1 MHANLTIDSILRS
14 PAAANKPAQ
23 QPDEASE
30 SVSYRECRIGI
41 VGAGSEACDLLD
53 YLRRHTSYDYFDFLA
68 IDKDKAALERSGAD
82 TQVLLRYDIHLD
94 LDEENLTPLDH
105 IAAQADRNQLRAIL
119 KPYVLLFV
127 VAVLGRDTATGI
139 ATDIAQV
146 ARAPD
151 ALTIGVVIPP
161 FSFEAIDRINC
172 AQYGITELEASLDA
186 LLVCDPNRFLQQPGC
201 KLRDARAAVNDA
213 ALHVVN
219 GVVEPFYKLGL
230 IGLDFSDIASVFGNA
245 GRVAV
250 GFAQASGDNF
260 IGDALEQALRYPL
273 LESIPLSKARRILV
287 HTLVNRNFPIT
298 QWEPLNCKMQQE
310 ADEDA
315 DVKYSMAWDDNL
327 AEDQII
333 VTIFTTDGG
342 AAPQDEQSNDGLVRK
357 FDLSSLLREV
367 RAKPSD

>member
-41 VGAGSEACDLLD
+41 VGAGSEACELLD

-82 TQVLLRYDIHLD
+82 TQVLLRYEIHLD
-94 LDEENLTPLDH
+94 LDEENLTPLDL
-105 IAAQADRNQLRAIL
+105 IAAQADRDQLRAIL
-119 KPYVLLFV
+119 KPYDLLFV

-139 ATDIAQV
+139 ATDIARV
-146 ARAPD
+146 ARATD

-172 AQYGITELEASLDA
+172 AQYGIAELEASLDA
-186 LLVCDPNRFLQQPGC
+186 LLVCDPNKFLQQPGC

-213 ALHVVN
+213 ALHVVE
-219 GVVEPFYKLGL
+219 GVPIFDFGYTSF
-230 IGLDFSDIASVFGNA
+230 DFSDTVTIFRNA
-245 GRVAV
+245 GRAAV
-250 GFAQASGDNF
+250 GFAQASGANCV
-260 IGDALEQALRYPL
+260 GDAIEQTLRYPL
-273 LESIPLSKARRILV
+273 LDQIPLSKARKSMV
-287 HTLVNRNFPIT
+287 HVRMNRNYPFAKLEQINRKIE
-298 QWEPLNCKMQQE
+298 QY

-315 DVKYSMAWDDNL
+315 DVKFSLVWDDNL
-327 AEDQII
+327 AEDQIV

-342 AAPQDEQSNDGLVRK
+342 AAPQD
-357 FDLSSLLREV
+357 
-367 RAKPSD
+367 

>member
-1 MHANLTIDSILRS
+1 MHANLTIDSILRC
-14 PAAANKPAQ
+14 PASANKPAQ

-41 VGAGSEACDLLD
+41 VGAGSEACELLD

-68 IDKDKAALERSGAD
+68 IDKDRAALERSGAD
-82 TQVLLRYDIHLD
+82 TQVLLRYDSHFD

-105 IAAQADRNQLRAIL
+105 ITAQADRNQLRAIL

-127 VAVLGRDTATGI
+127 VAVLGRDSATGI
-139 ATDIAQV
+139 ATDIARV
-146 ARAPD
+146 ARVTD

-172 AQYGITELEASLDA
+172 AQYGIAELEASLDA
-186 LLVCDPNRFLQQPGC
+186 LLVCDPNKFLQQPGC

-213 ALHVVN
+213 ALHVVE
-219 GVVEPFYKLGL
+219 GVPIFSYGY
-230 IGLDFSDIASVFGNA
+230 IGFDFSETVAIFRNT

-250 GFAQASGDNF
+250 GFAQASGANF
-260 IGDALEQALRYPL
+260 VGDATEQALRYPL
-273 LESIPLSKARRILV
+273 LDQIPLSKARKGMVNAR
-287 HTLVNRNFPIT
+287 VNRNFSILLLE
-298 QWEPLNCKMQQE
+298 QISCKIAQYVDE
-310 ADEDA
+310 NADFNF
-315 DVKYSMAWDDNL
+315 SLAWDDNL

-342 AAPQDEQSNDGLVRK
+342 AVSQNEQSHNG
-357 FDLSSLLREV
+357 
-367 RAKPSD
+367 RACP

>member
-1 MHANLTIDSILRS
+1 MHANLTIDSILRC
-14 PAAANKPAQ
+14 PAATNKPVQ

-41 VGAGSEACDLLD
+41 VGAGSEACELLD

-82 TQVLLRYDIHLD
+82 TQVLLRYESHLD

-119 KPYVLLFV
+119 KPYVVLFV

-139 ATDIAQV
+139 ATDIARV
-146 ARAPD
+146 ACATD

-172 AQYGITELEASLDA
+172 AQYGIADLEASLDA
-186 LLVCDPNRFLQQPGC
+186 LLVCDPNKFLQQPGC

-213 ALHVVN
+213 ALHVVE
-219 GVVEPFYKLGL
+219 GVPIFDFGYTSF
-230 IGLDFSDIASVFGNA
+230 DFSDTVTIFRNA
-245 GRVAV
+245 GRAAV
-250 GFAQASGDNF
+250 GFAQASGANCV
-260 IGDALEQALRYPL
+260 GDAIEQTLRYPL
-273 LESIPLSKARRILV
+273 LDQIPLSKARKSMV
-287 HTLVNRNFPIT
+287 HVRMNRNYPFAKLEQINRKIE
-298 QWEPLNCKMQQE
+298 QY

-315 DVKYSMAWDDNL
+315 DVKFSLVWDDNL
-327 AEDQII
+327 AEDQIV

-342 AAPQDEQSNDGLVRK
+342 AAPQD
-357 FDLSSLLREV
+357 
-367 RAKPSD
+367 